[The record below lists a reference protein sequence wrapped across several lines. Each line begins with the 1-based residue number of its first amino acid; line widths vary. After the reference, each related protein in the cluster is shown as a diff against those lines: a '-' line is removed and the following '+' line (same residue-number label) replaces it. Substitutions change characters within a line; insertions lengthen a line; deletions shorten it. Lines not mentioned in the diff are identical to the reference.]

1 MKNIFITLIVLCIV
15 HSLAIAQTP
24 QYNPVTVDI
33 SRRLSK
39 DLLGNNSTG
48 FLTPLV
54 TTSNA
59 TVNSR
64 FFRSA
69 YIPKKSEKI
78 YFRFGIHGM
87 TGTVRDDQKSFTPV
101 SPVGSKNDEF
111 NSATRAFT
119 TLSQTKDTTGLIY
132 GIIRYLFASGL
143 EDPTSGITFPSS
155 SPTVFGNG
163 TGSLTLNS
171 DYFKK
176 QVQGGDPLLTLA
188 FNQLSAEQQTLILN
202 TLTSLPKSFPLPTGG
217 NISQVYAGVPQLE
230 IGSFLGTELLLRF
243 IPPVQLDK
251 NIGDFSF
258 FGIGLKHSISQYIE
272 DSPLDIAIQG
282 VYQITNIKQI
292 VGVTKAELNADA
304 NIYNMNLQFSK
315 KIKNITSWFGD
326 LEVFGGYSFEQFN
339 IESSYTYTLPVTLQK
354 ELGLMT
360 DINGEIAADPAN
372 GFPGDTQP
380 QVSKGAIE
388 DTNHKGI
395 LGIAKSIGP
404 VTIAIDY
411 SISKFNLL
419 SLGIDYTF

>member
-1 MKNIFITLIVLCIV
+1 MKNIFITLIVLCVV
-15 HSLAIAQTP
+15 HSLANAQTP
-24 QYNPVTVDI
+24 QYNPITVDI

-101 SPVGSKNDEF
+101 SPVGSKSVEF
-111 NSATRAFT
+111 NNATNAFA

-155 SPTVFGNG
+155 SATVFGNG
-163 TGSLTLNS
+163 TGSLTLNR

-176 QVQGGDPLLTLA
+176 QIQGGDPLLTLA
-188 FNQLSAEQQTLILN
+188 FTQLSAEQQTLILN
-202 TLTSLPKSFPLPTGG
+202 TITSLPQSFPLPTGG

-230 IGSFLGTELLLRF
+230 IGSLFGTELLLRF

-251 NIGDFSF
+251 NIGNFSF

-282 VYQITNIKQI
+282 VYQITNIEQI

-360 DINGEIAADPAN
+360 DINGEIVADPAN
-372 GFPGDTQP
+372 GFPGDNQP

-411 SISKFNLL
+411 SISNFNLF

>member
-1 MKNIFITLIVLCIV
+1 MKKILITLAIFCIV
-15 HSLAIAQTP
+15 HPFAIAQTP

-33 SRRLSK
+33 SRKLSK
-39 DLLGNNSTG
+39 DLLGNNSSG

-59 TVNSR
+59 TANSR

-69 YIPKKSEKI
+69 YIPKKSDKI
-78 YFRFGIHGM
+78 YFRLGVHGM
-87 TGTVRDDQKSFTPV
+87 TGTVRDDQKTFTPT
-101 SPVGSKNDEF
+101 SPVGSKSDEL
-111 NSATRAFT
+111 NRASTAFA

-143 EDPTSGITFPSS
+143 EDPTSGITFPKS

-171 DYFKK
+171 EYFKK
-176 QVQGGDPLLTLA
+176 QVQGGDPVLTFA

-202 TLTSLPKSFPLPTGG
+202 TLNSLPKSFPLPTGG

-230 IGSFLGTELLLRF
+230 VGSLFGTELLLRF

-272 DSPLDIAIQG
+272 DSPLDIAVQG

-326 LEVFGGYSFEQFN
+326 LEVFGGYSYEQFN

-360 DINGEIAADPAN
+360 DINGEIVADPAN

-380 QVSKGAIE
+380 QVSKGEIK

-395 LGIAKSIGP
+395 LGIAKPIGQL
-404 VTIAIDY
+404 TIAIDY
-411 SISKFNLL
+411 SVSRFNLL